1 LVGLFDK
8 KELIMEIKILG
19 GGCPKCE
26 RLEAVTRDVVKELGV
41 DAQFT
46 KVKRMQ
52 EIMAYDVMT
61 TPALVVNEKVLSSG
75 RIPSR
80 EEILGWLKEMI

>member
-1 LVGLFDK
+1 
-8 KELIMEIKILG
+8 MEIKILG
-19 GGCPKCE
+19 GGCPKCK
-26 RLEAVTRDVVKELGV
+26 RLEAVTREVVEELGL
-41 DAQFT
+41 DAEFI
-46 KVKRMQ
+46 KVKNMP

-80 EEILGWLKEMI
+80 DEIKNWLEDLEK

>member
-1 LVGLFDK
+1 
-8 KELIMEIKILG
+8 MEIKILG

-26 RLEAVTRDVVKELGV
+26 RLEAVTRQVVKDLDVE
-41 DAQFT
+41 AQFT
-46 KVKRMQ
+46 KVKSMT

-75 RIPSR
+75 RIPSFD
-80 EEILGWLKEMI
+80 EIHAWLSDMI